1 MTKTI
6 QIRGVPDDVHAA
18 LRAKAAGDGLSLSEY
33 MLRAAIQVAERPA
46 VADVLRRASAREWG
60 APAGEAVR
68 VLRQLRDE
76 TDG

>member
-6 QIRGVPDDVHAA
+6 QIRDVPDDVHAA

-33 MLRAAIQVAERPA
+33 MLRAATQVAERPA

-60 APAGEAVR
+60 ASPGEAVR